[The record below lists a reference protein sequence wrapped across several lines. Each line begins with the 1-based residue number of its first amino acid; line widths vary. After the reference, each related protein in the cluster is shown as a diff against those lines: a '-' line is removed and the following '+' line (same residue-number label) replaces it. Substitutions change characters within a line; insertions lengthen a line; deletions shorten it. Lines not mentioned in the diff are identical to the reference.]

1 VKRDALMDEE
11 ARRELLAELEHDRED
26 AKVEYIAALIIA
38 LLIVIGF
45 AWCPSSYADAPA
57 PAPKAKPRPVATP
70 TPAPLIC
77 GEGIEGDGVDCNCL
91 DRGTDPPTWV
101 ECLPP
106 TVRTRPAH
114 MPTPE
119 AVAESPVPPS
129 PPPSPKPTPIERQ
142 NARPFHVD
150 TQIGGI
156 ITMSAEAGTDVTPT
170 LWVNADGPLAI
181 GNGHSLGRIGARLGL
196 SSSPGQAINPVS
208 VETFKSAD
216 VGIWY
221 GYVVGHLRDVDTTV
235 VIEGDFSSRLKGSND
250 QTPLKRLSRAVGAGV
265 RFDARKSNASMTL
278 LAGYDE
284 ASSSCPVTI
293 DCTGIHSGFALM
305 LYGQV
310 PIVSGSVLFIADAT
324 LSVGASVPGV
334 VTRRDVLRL
343 GLVLDPVQAV
353 KALKGGK

>member
-1 VKRDALMDEE
+1 MVELKREE
-11 ARRELLAELEHDRED
+11 KFFVWAFRGLIVLGI
-26 AKVEYIAALIIA
+26 VALIVFLWPGSA
-38 LLIVIGF
+38 H
-45 AWCPSSYADAPA
+45 ADAPA
-57 PAPKAKPRPVATP
+57 PKLKPHAKPSPSP
-70 TPAPLIC
+70 TPVPFDLV
-77 GEGIEGDGVDCNCL
+77 EGAQ
-91 DRGTDPPTWV
+91 TDPPTV
-101 ECLPP
+101 
-106 TVRTRPAH
+106 
-114 MPTPE
+114 E
-119 AVAESPVPPS
+119 AVAESPVPPA
-129 PPPSPKPTPIERQ
+129 PVPSPKPTAVEKQ

-150 TQIGGI
+150 TQLGGLV
-156 ITMSAEAGTDVTPT
+156 TVTAEAGTAVTPT

-235 VIEGDFSSRLKGSND
+235 VVEGDFSSRLRGSKD
-250 QTPLKRLSRAVGAGV
+250 QQPLDRLTRAVGVGV

-284 ASSSCPVTI
+284 ASSSCPSTI
-293 DCTGIHSGFALM
+293 TCTGLHSGFAFM

-324 LSVGASVPGV
+324 LSAAASVPGLIQ
-334 VTRRDVLRL
+334 RRDVLRL
-343 GLVLDPVQAV
+343 GLVVDPVQAV
-353 KALKGGK
+353 KKLKGGN